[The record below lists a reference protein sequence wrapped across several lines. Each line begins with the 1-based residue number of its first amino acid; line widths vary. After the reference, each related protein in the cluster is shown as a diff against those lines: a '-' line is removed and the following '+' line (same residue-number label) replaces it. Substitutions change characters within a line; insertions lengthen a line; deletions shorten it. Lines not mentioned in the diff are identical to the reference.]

1 VASCELDGQAQPGG
15 GASIPLVDDGATHK
29 VKVVLG

>member
-1 VASCELDGQAQPGG
+1 VALPGD
-15 GASIPLVDDGATHK
+15 GASIPLVDDGVTHR